1 MVYVCIVNN
10 CFADVA
16 SFHSLSSPGRVVW
29 HKQLKRQ
36 ITPILSSFN
45 SLSPNRLVLLR
56 FSVVRSP
63 SKYLNARSNC
73 YNARN
78 KHLKELFPYSNVAKE
93 WEICLVRQFLISIS
107 IKCKKGNEKRW
118 RRGSSIIS
126 TNKKFNYRR
135 ERSFE

>member
-1 MVYVCIVNN
+1 MYRKQL
-10 CFADVA
+10 FRRR
-16 SFHSLSSPGRVVW
+16 RVVS
-29 HKQLKRQ
+29 QFELPRACRVAQ
-36 ITPILSSFN
+36 TIETPNYPILSSFN

-78 KHLKELFPYSNVAKE
+78 KHLKELFPYPNVAKE

-135 ERSFE
+135 ERSFRE